1 MQYLALLPRIGKVDT
16 SVTLVMNNADVFCIL
31 HRDGIAI
38 LRAIS
43 HFPLMAGEKKD
54 NAEESGNADNESMV
68 HGDVDKNVPGVP
80 FGKDGNS

>member
-1 MQYLALLPRIGKVDT
+1 MEYLSFLPGVGKLYFGIT
-16 SVTLVMNNADVFCIL
+16 IVMNNADVFCIL

-43 HFPLMAGEKKD
+43 HFALMAGEKKD